1 MTRLGARYCIGRVFS
16 YTHARQRL
24 PYLVPSLRQ
33 RIADLPAGA
42 ALEIDNPSAVRD
54 IQDAEQIVDA
64 ILQLARRGATGTVN
78 IGTGVG
84 VSVGDIAR
92 AVARSLGRTITV
104 AGSDRAAA
112 GALVADTTRLRQLL
126 AGNAAAQPMS
136 SPQVSIVIP
145 TFNRARLLPRAI
157 DSSLAQTLP
166 CEVVV
171 CDHGSSDDTPAVA
184 AAYGDRIRY
193 IRRAQDRGPIVC
205 WRDGI
210 EQARG
215 ECVHLNYD
223 DDWIEPDFVERT
235 LPLLL
240 RDVGFVY
247 TRTRIH
253 EPGNP
258 ATRVLLR
265 HPAGIGP
272 RARIV
277 QFLLR
282 EKLPIS
288 PGCALFRRSD
298 MLKNLLPEIPGAGG
312 TYGRNSGVGEDL
324 LLFLLATLDYP
335 RYAHV
340 PEAAGAL
347 PRASDQHHHRCRQQ
361 RPDGRA
367 GRGLPRGEGLLPA
380 AARKHRARVAAWP
393 RASPRSRWQLGG
405 HLRG

>member
-1 MTRLGARYCIGRVFS
+1 M
-16 YTHARQRL
+16 
-24 PYLVPSLRQ
+24 
-33 RIADLPAGA
+33 
-42 ALEIDNPSAVRD
+42 
-54 IQDAEQIVDA
+54 
-64 ILQLARRGATGTVN
+64 
-78 IGTGVG
+78 
-84 VSVGDIAR
+84 R
-92 AVARSLGRTITV
+92 A
-104 AGSDRAAA
+104 
-112 GALVADTTRLRQLL
+112 
-126 AGNAAAQPMS
+126 
-136 SPQVSIVIP
+136 PQVSIVIP
-145 TFNRARLLPRAI
+145 TFNRAGLLPRAI

-171 CDHGSSDDTPAVA
+171 CDHGSRDDTPAVA

-193 IRRAQDRGPIVC
+193 IRRDQDRGPIVC

-215 ECVHLNYD
+215 EYVHLNYD
-223 DDWIEPDFVERT
+223 DDWIEPEFIART

-240 RDVGFVY
+240 SDVGFVY

-258 ATRVLLR
+258 VTRVLLR

-277 QFLLR
+277 RFLLR

-298 MLKNLLPEIPGAGG
+298 MLKNLLAGIPGAGG
-312 TYGRNSGVGEDL
+312 TYGANSGVGEDL

-340 PEAAGAL
+340 PEPLAHFLAHPSSITTDAGSSGKMAALAEAYRVAKDYYLRQPGSLA
-347 PRASDQHHHRCRQQ
+347 AHR
-361 RPDGRA
+361 GLA
-367 GRGLPRGEGLLPA
+367 GRLSKLC
-380 AARKHRARVAAWP
+380 
-393 RASPRSRWQLGG
+393 WQLDC

>member
-1 MTRLGARYCIGRVFS
+1 MT
-16 YTHARQRL
+16 
-24 PYLVPSLRQ
+24 
-33 RIADLPAGA
+33 A
-42 ALEIDNPSAVRD
+42 AS
-54 IQDAEQIVDA
+54 
-64 ILQLARRGATGTVN
+64 
-78 IGTGVG
+78 
-84 VSVGDIAR
+84 
-92 AVARSLGRTITV
+92 
-104 AGSDRAAA
+104 
-112 GALVADTTRLRQLL
+112 
-126 AGNAAAQPMS
+126 
-136 SPQVSIVIP
+136 VSIVIP
-145 TFNRARLLPRAI
+145 TFNRASLLPRAI

-184 AAYGDRIRY
+184 ARYGDRIRY
-193 IRRAQDRGPIVC
+193 IRRDEDRGPIVC

-223 DDWIEPDFVERT
+223 DDWIEPNFVERT
-235 LPLLL
+235 LPLL
-240 RDVGFVY
+240 RPAVGFVY

-253 EPGNP
+253 EPGKA

-298 MLKNLLPEIPGAGG
+298 MLKNLLTEIPGAVG

-340 PEAAGAL
+340 PEPLAHFLAHPSSITTDAGSSGRMAALAEAYRVAKDYYL
-347 PRASDQHHHRCRQQ
+347 RQPGSLSQ
-361 RPDGRA
+361 R
-367 GRGLPRGEGLLPA
+367 RGLS
-380 AARKHRARVAAWP
+380 ARFSKM
-393 RASPRSRWQLGG
+393 RWQLGG